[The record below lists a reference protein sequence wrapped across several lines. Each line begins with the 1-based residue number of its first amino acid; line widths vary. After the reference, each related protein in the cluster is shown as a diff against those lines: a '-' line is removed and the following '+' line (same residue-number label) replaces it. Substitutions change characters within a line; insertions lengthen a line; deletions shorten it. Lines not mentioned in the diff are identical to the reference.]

1 MVGRI
6 ALGTFVFLL
15 LWFFDR
21 TMATH
26 DILKDTH
33 GHLLENKPL
42 EQGWR
47 HYLNKHKQFVI
58 FIARIGIV
66 IGSLYITA
74 PFLTQFVFKA
84 DIEAQIAEK
93 YKRNIEVAKNEL
105 LGKMDMQISQ
115 DELEKD
121 IIHQKLQS
129 EVAGKQGSKYGIGP
143 IAQTIEK
150 ELIQHTQDL
159 EQLKQKR
166 IDTENQIN
174 QAIINQDE
182 QMLKSFGILIPKD
195 SPTARQDAI
204 QALQNE
210 PAFVTTNRAVEFFL
224 GGLGIILILAKIL
237 QPKSLQM
244 YFSSRLQEKWR
255 LYCAGKYDEFLPNH
269 QKSTSLMHVQG
280 GFAEEFEQMM
290 IEYAQNKEIR
300 ERKIQAETLR
310 IEQEAEQLRE
320 KERRQQEEREAHKA
334 ELAQSERT
342 HRERLAK
349 ERLRAEL
356 AHKTRSYQEYNIQAA
371 YNKNIAAKQAFI
383 QKYADEIRELQARK
397 NTLQETLN
405 EAMRIYQSAQKTREN
420 RQGNLDKAKREL
432 SEMIARAQLLQK
444 DTSLEGTRAF
454 INTQASIKEL
464 KKRERLWEHNLLGFE
479 RDMAHHHTK
488 TQKIAQQ
495 LQET

>member
-1 MVGRI
+1 MPSKLVSFCKSC
-6 ALGTFVFLL
+6 AL
-15 LWFFDR
+15 
-21 TMATH
+21 
-26 DILKDTH
+26 
-33 GHLLENKPL
+33 
-42 EQGWR
+42 
-47 HYLNKHKQFVI
+47 
-58 FIARIGIV
+58 
-66 IGSLYITA
+66 
-74 PFLTQFVFKA
+74 
-84 DIEAQIAEK
+84 
-93 YKRNIEVAKNEL
+93 
-105 LGKMDMQISQ
+105 
-115 DELEKD
+115 
-121 IIHQKLQS
+121 
-129 EVAGKQGSKYGIGP
+129 
-143 IAQTIEK
+143 
-150 ELIQHTQDL
+150 
-159 EQLKQKR
+159 
-166 IDTENQIN
+166 
-174 QAIINQDE
+174 
-182 QMLKSFGILIPKD
+182 
-195 SPTARQDAI
+195 AI

-255 LYCAGKYDEFLPNH
+255 LYCAGKYDEFLPSH

-432 SEMIARAQLLQK
+432 SEMIASWRAVGLSFGIKMPNDL
-444 DTSLEGTRAF
+444 
-454 INTQASIKEL
+454 SICSS
-464 KKRERLWEHNLLGFE
+464 
-479 RDMAHHHTK
+479 
-488 TQKIAQQ
+488 
-495 LQET
+495 